1 MSSGDAGDSV
11 VVSQLGARMH
21 YAVPRILA
29 GAGRLERLYTD
40 ICAVKGGPRMLA
52 AMPPAALP
60 GPLRRLAGR
69 VPHGINRDRISC
81 FPALGIASVFRTRFD
96 KSRARET
103 ETALRAGRAFSAGV
117 VRRGFGRAGGFY
129 GFSGECLEQ
138 LAAARD
144 KGLWTAVEQVIAPR
158 HVVDMLVAAEAEK
171 FPGWQPEVAHDPYAM
186 AYGARET
193 DEWATADLI
202 VCPSKFVRDWVVASG
217 APDARCVVV
226 PYGVDVPSL
235 MRLPERAGPRRLHV
249 LTVGAVGLRKGSPY
263 VLQAAERLRG
273 VAEFR
278 LVGPVL
284 ASRDCTRDLAR
295 VLDLVGPVPRAE
307 ILRHF
312 AWADVF
318 LLPSVCEGSATAT
331 YEALGAGLPVVTTP
345 NSGSVVTDGVD
356 GFIVPLGD
364 VDAICPALV
373 RLADDRGLL
382 REMAL
387 NARATGADHD
397 IRAYGRR
404 LMAALESL
412 STAEAPAR
420 RERFADPAWEAAE

>member
-138 LAAARD
+138 LAAA
-144 KGLWTAVEQVIAPR
+144 
-158 HVVDMLVAAEAEK
+158 
-171 FPGWQPEVAHDPYAM
+171 
-186 AYGARET
+186 
-193 DEWATADLI
+193 
-202 VCPSKFVRDWVVASG
+202 
-217 APDARCVVV
+217 
-226 PYGVDVPSL
+226 
-235 MRLPERAGPRRLHV
+235 
-249 LTVGAVGLRKGSPY
+249 
-263 VLQAAERLRG
+263 
-273 VAEFR
+273 
-278 LVGPVL
+278 
-284 ASRDCTRDLAR
+284 
-295 VLDLVGPVPRAE
+295 
-307 ILRHF
+307 
-312 AWADVF
+312 
-318 LLPSVCEGSATAT
+318 
-331 YEALGAGLPVVTTP
+331 
-345 NSGSVVTDGVD
+345 
-356 GFIVPLGD
+356 
-364 VDAICPALV
+364 
-373 RLADDRGLL
+373 
-382 REMAL
+382 
-387 NARATGADHD
+387 
-397 IRAYGRR
+397 
-404 LMAALESL
+404 
-412 STAEAPAR
+412 
-420 RERFADPAWEAAE
+420 